1 MSDELQTLRSAL
13 AGQFDVMRELG
24 HGGMG
29 VVALARDLKLDRLVA
44 IKVLPSSLSSDDAR
58 TRFLREAR
66 TAAQL
71 AHPNIVPIYRAD
83 EVEGLAF
90 FVMGYIDGE
99 SLAERV
105 QLRGAL
111 PVADVIPWLRE
122 VAWALAYAHARG
134 VVHRDVKP
142 ENIMLERATN
152 RAIVTDFGI
161 ARDAAADGLTAT
173 GHVLGTVHYMSPEQ
187 SSGDPLDGRSD
198 LYALGV
204 VGFHL
209 LSGRVPFE
217 GLAAH
222 AVLVANAMRPAPSLC
237 EVAPQVPHAV
247 GAVIDRCLSKR
258 PDDRY
263 ATGEQLADALAKALA
278 DAERDARTSDSARDA
293 VVSEAAA
300 EALWRRAAQLQAESL
315 QRIDA
320 RRAGSALP
328 ATTSTGA
335 TPVTGYRI
343 EHVKQA
349 AVEAGISA
357 QFIELALAELP
368 RDNDGARLRA
378 VANGSRSERYASQML
393 GTSDKSLS
401 VTRVIHGAP
410 ARVLQAL
417 GTVWRMAP
425 WSLVLRAP
433 QGGHPLDGGV
443 LVFDLPG
450 AIVSA
455 QGVVSTQW
463 TATRHTLEATQL
475 QVTLRPAP
483 GVADATE
490 VTVFCDLRPGIRG
503 NVLVAW
509 WTGGIL
515 GSVGAV
521 LAAGVANKAALIIG
535 ALTVVG
541 PAVAT
546 GVGAAGLT
554 VVGYRMAYRSAVRSA
569 RAEIEKAL
577 DAVEG
582 GLQSEQL
589 FGLLR

>member
-1 MSDELQTLRSAL
+1 MKDELQALSAAL
-13 AGQFDVMRELG
+13 AGQFEVQRELG

-29 VVALARDLKLDRLVA
+29 IVALARDLKLDRLVA
-44 IKVLPSSLSSDDAR
+44 IKVLPAALSSDEAR

-71 AHPNIVPIYRAD
+71 SHPNIVPIYRAD
-83 EVEGLAF
+83 EASGLAF
-90 FVMGYIDGE
+90 FVMGFVDGE
-99 SLAERV
+99 SLAERL

-111 PVADVIPWLRE
+111 PAADVIPWLRD

-142 ENIMLERATN
+142 ENIMLERATG

-161 ARDAAADGLTAT
+161 ARDASADGLTAT

-187 SSGDPLDGRSD
+187 CSGDALDGRSD
-198 LYALGV
+198 LYSLGV

-209 LSGRVPFE
+209 LSGRVPFA

-222 AVLVANAMRPAPSLC
+222 AVLVANATRPAPSLC
-237 EVAPQVPHAV
+237 AVAPEVPHAV

-278 DAERDARTSDSARDA
+278 DAQRDTRAAESGSDA
-293 VVSEAAA
+293 VMSEAAA
-300 EALWRRAAQLQAESL
+300 DALWKRAAQLQAESL
-315 QRIDA
+315 TRIDA
-320 RRAGSALP
+320 RRGSSALT

-335 TPVTGYRI
+335 TPVTGYRV

-357 QFIELALAELP
+357 QFVELALAELP
-368 RDNDGARLRA
+368 RDVRGAPVTVMPDVTRT
-378 VANGSRSERYASQML
+378 ERYSSLML

-401 VTRVIHGAP
+401 VSKVIHGAP

-417 GTVWRMAP
+417 GSVWRLPP
-425 WSLVLRAP
+425 WSLILRAP

-450 AIVSA
+450 EISLA
-455 QGVVSTQW
+455 QTATSLEW
-463 TATRHTLEATQL
+463 PATRHTLEAKQL
-475 QVTLRPAP
+475 QVTLRAAP
-483 GVADATE
+483 GIPNATE
-490 VTVFCDLRPGIRG
+490 VTVFCDLRPGIRR
-503 NVLVAW
+503 N
-509 WTGGIL
+509 
-515 GSVGAV
+515 V
-521 LAAGVANKAALIIG
+521 LAAGWIGGGFGSLASVLAAAVATKGALVIG
-535 ALTVVG
+535 ALTVAG

-546 GVGAAGLT
+546 GLGVVGLT
-554 VVGYRMAYRSAVRSA
+554 VWGYRAAYRSAVGSA
-569 RAEIEKAL
+569 RAEMEKAL

-582 GLQSEQL
+582 GIQSDDL
-589 FGLLR
+589 FGALR